1 VGPSAWQ
8 GTACAKALWG
18 LEKSSLDE
26 PQGGQ
31 RAQRVR
37 EIMRDKPGGS
47 AGAGP
52 RRVTWGMEV
61 EEAGGLICILRTQI
75 SKYGTSTSIL
85 ALVRNTNS
93 QSLPQTY

>member
-1 VGPSAWQ
+1 MGPSAWQ
-8 GTACAKALWG
+8 RTTCAKALWG

-37 EIMRDKPGGS
+37 EIIRDKPVGL

-61 EEAGGLICILRTQI
+61 EDAGKLICMLRTQI
-75 SKYGTSTSIL
+75 SKYGTGTSIL
-85 ALVRNTNS
+85 ALVRNANS
-93 QSLPQTY
+93 RSLPQTY

>member
-1 VGPSAWQ
+1 MGPSAWQ
-8 GTACAKALWG
+8 GTACAKALRG

-37 EIMRDKPGGS
+37 EIMRYKPVGL

-61 EEAGGLICILRTQI
+61 EDAGKLICML
-75 SKYGTSTSIL
+75 K
-85 ALVRNTNS
+85 NTDLKVWNWH
-93 QSLPQTY
+93 